1 MFGIPPKDTPEH
13 AAFNAQFWP
22 ALWSGIVS
30 SILIG
35 VIVGLFL
42 LYWQRSVED
51 RAARQSYAREVS
63 VLRQN
68 IREAVAIPDVF
79 TIGSAR
85 NSVPPQAEAA
95 MKILREQP
103 ISMWREELSQKKPFL
118 DSAHDFQRAYAA
130 FVSSAAE
137 YDKNLSQF
145 ARGYHA
151 ARGVIQVN
159 DGMVAAYV
167 LGRFQGFEA
176 AKLSQWLDLES
187 KEIPPWLE
195 EALALATKDDKLRK
209 SHEQY
214 ATARNALAEALKRLI
229 RSVDA

>member
-1 MFGIPPKDTPEH
+1 MLGIPPPGTPERKE
-13 AAFNAQFWP
+13 FKAQFWP

-30 SILIG
+30 SILTG
-35 VIVGLFL
+35 VIVGLLL

-51 RAARQSYAREVS
+51 RAARQSYTREVS

-79 TIGSAR
+79 RIGSAR
-85 NSVPPQAEAA
+85 SSVPPQAEAV
-95 MKILREQP
+95 MKVLRELP
-103 ISMWREELSQKKPFL
+103 ISMWREELSHEKPFL
-118 DSAHDFQRAYAA
+118 DSVHDFQRAYAA
-130 FVSSAAE
+130 FVSSATE
-137 YDKNLSQF
+137 FDTNLSQF
-145 ARGYHA
+145 ARSYNA

-195 EALALATKDDKLRK
+195 EALASASKDDKLRK
-209 SHEQY
+209 SHQQY
-214 ATARNALAEALKRLI
+214 ATARNALVAALKRLI
-229 RSVDA
+229 QSVDA